1 MSAHPSSEQLSA
13 LIDGELSLVAR
24 EAVSAH
30 LRECPA
36 CAAQHEELVEVAA
49 TLTIVAAEHWS
60 GEMIAEVLRRAGVE
74 ARGRVSGQA
83 GGRDWSLVVAAALA
97 LVGFASVAL
106 AAPFPLASLVGGVRL
121 NLFAALAEGA
131 GLPFGGFLAVL
142 ILLPTL
148 GLLAVPLLRQR

>member
-1 MSAHPSSEQLSA
+1 MSAHPSIEQLSA

-49 TLTIVAAEHWS
+49 ALTIVPAEHWS
-60 GEMIAEVLRRAGVE
+60 VVMTAEVLHRGGVDPKE
-74 ARGRVSGQA
+74 RVSEQVGS
-83 GGRDWSLVVAAALA
+83 RDWSLLVAATLA
-97 LVGFASVAL
+97 LIGVASVAL
-106 AAPFPLASLVGGVRL
+106 AAPFPLASMLDGLRL
-121 NLFAALAEGA
+121 NVFAALAEGA
-131 GLPFGGFLAVL
+131 GLPFGGFLAAL
-142 ILLPTL
+142 ILLPAL